1 MLTQDGCLQRQAR
14 LRQMMAEAS
23 INAVILSDP
32 REIYYFTGVWLP
44 PHISQKPCC
53 LWVETG
59 GEMWAILPET
69 NDKPYVQDYSFYQ
82 SNLEGT
88 ISPDLMDRLCTVL
101 EKRLPAKPVASV
113 GYQANSLSYA
123 ILKTVEAVVH
133 PTGWIAIDD
142 LIANMQSRKD
152 ADEIATM
159 RRSIEVN
166 VAAYTSAAAA
176 IIPGASELDVLAAG
190 QRGALLEAGEWVYH
204 NGDYQC
210 GAFNGPARA
219 RRIEAGELYII
230 DAWSCYQGY
239 WTDMSYAYVVGDQ
252 MTALQ
257 QSLFDH
263 ILWVQEQV
271 PTLLKVGNDGRDIW
285 HLLDRLIRQHPALA
299 ETGLV
304 HHGGHSIGLR
314 IHEMPDINR
323 DRGGMLEIGN
333 VVCVEP
339 GAYLDAARY
348 GVRIENMYLITVG
361 GPERLSPYPANSYSE
376 NH

>member
-1 MLTQDGCLQRQAR
+1 
-14 LRQMMAEAS
+14 MAAAS
-23 INAVILSDP
+23 IDAVILSDP
-32 REIYYFTGVWLP
+32 REVYYFTGVWLS
-44 PHISQKPCC
+44 PHIFQKPCC
-53 LWVETG
+53 LWIETG

-69 NDKPYVQDYSFYQ
+69 NDKPFVQDYSSYQ

-88 ISPDLMDRLCTVL
+88 VSPDLMDRLCAVL
-101 EKRLPAKPVASV
+101 EKRLPAKPVANV

-133 PTGWIAIDD
+133 ATRWTAIDD
-142 LIANMQSRKD
+142 LIANMQSPKD
-152 ADEIATM
+152 ADEIATI

-166 VAAYTSAAAA
+166 VAAYASAAAA
-176 IIPGASELDVLAAG
+176 IIPGASELGVLAAG

-210 GAFNGPARA
+210 GTFNGPARA
-219 RRIEAGELYII
+219 RRIEADELYII

-239 WTDMSYAYVVGDQ
+239 WSDMSYVYAVGNK

-271 PTLLKVGNDGRDIW
+271 PSLLKAGNDGRDVW
-285 HLLDRLIRQHPALA
+285 RSLDKLIRQHPALA

-304 HHGGHSIGLR
+304 HHGGHNIGLR
-314 IHEMPDINR
+314 VHEMPDINR

-333 VVCVEP
+333 VICVEP
-339 GAYLDAARY
+339 GGYIDAARY
-348 GVRIENMYLITVG
+348 GVRIENMYLITADG
-361 GPERLSPYPANSYSE
+361 AERLSPYPVTSYSKD
-376 NH
+376 H